1 MPFFAELIMSSCML
15 LTYDLFRKLHVEADE
30 KLQNI
35 YHQLL
40 QAGADKHESDRE
52 AKLKETLGS
61 LQGIFPGPS
70 PFFLSLGYDS
80 NFSSFSVSGVR
91 GRIVDLCKPI
101 QRKYETAVSVVL
113 GRNIDAI
120 VVDEEKTAID
130 CIEVTSHL
138 LFLSFSGKSNV
149 LNLVII
155 VYA

>member
-1 MPFFAELIMSSCML
+1 ML
-15 LTYDLFRKLHVEADE
+15 LTYDLLRKLHVEADE

-52 AKLKETLGS
+52 AKLKETLAS
-61 LQGIFPGPS
+61 LQGIFPGPFFF
-70 PFFLSLGYDS
+70 PFLLTMIVILRLF
-80 NFSSFSVSGVR
+80 VSGVR

-130 CIEVTSHL
+130 CIEVTPHF
-138 LFLSFSGKSNV
+138 LFLPISGKSNV
-149 LNLVII
+149 LN
-155 VYA
+155 

>member
-1 MPFFAELIMSSCML
+1 LTNTRQELDNQQAEKARIEYVILVML
-15 LTYDLFRKLHVEADE
+15 GCTFLTYDLFRKLHVEADE
-30 KLQNI
+30 KLQSI

-52 AKLKETLGS
+52 AKLKETLAS
-61 LQGIFPGPS
+61 LQGIFPGPWI
-70 PFFLSLGYDS
+70 FFHFLAILLTLRSIS
-80 NFSSFSVSGVR
+80 SGVR

-130 CIEVTSHL
+130 CIEVTLYFVSC
-138 LFLSFSGKSNV
+138 K
-149 LNLVII
+149 
-155 VYA
+155 